1 MVNVKGVGGG
11 GGGGGWG
18 GGGGS
23 VNNNSGPKTVNLQ
36 HFNHAS

>member
-1 MVNVKGVGGG
+1 MVNVKVFIL
-11 GGGGGWG
+11 GGWG
-18 GGGGS
+18 GGGMRGGGS